1 MKTPLFQRF
10 NQPEVVGKLEIRL
23 IHDFLQRFE
32 NDLKARQIL
41 LPNLNLSETD
51 G

>member
-10 NQPEVVGKLEIRL
+10 NQPGVVGKLEIRL
-23 IHDFLQRFE
+23 LHEFLQRFE
-32 NDLKARQIL
+32 KDLQARRLL